1 MNVWLLPL
9 IAMAA
14 VQAFVGLCLFAI
26 PVIAPQAAP
35 DLGVDPGLLGLYT
48 AVVFTAAIPAS
59 LGAGGLI
66 ARWGAIR
73 TCQACLLAA
82 AGAALLSASALP
94 IAFLLGALALGFAFG
109 PETPASTQLLSRLTP
124 PEKRPLVFS
133 LRQTGN
139 QFGGMAAGFAV
150 PLLVLSVGWQASLL
164 VVAGATAVLALVLE
178 PLARR
183 HDGDDRAAP
192 RPAGRGTLKR
202 ALDLVAGEPA
212 LRRLAMAV
220 CAFSAMQLCLN
231 GFLVS
236 FAVTG
241 LGWSLP
247 LAGTAL
253 AVAQGAGLVGRV
265 GWGLVAT
272 RWAPPRVI
280 LAGLGVAMSVAAA
293 LVAIASPGWPVPA
306 FLAVCA
312 AFGLSASGW
321 NGLFV
326 SEVAHLAPPG
336 RAGEATGGMLAIAY
350 AGLVAG
356 PALFSLL
363 VAGGFGY
370 SAGYLAA
377 AAAALAG
384 VAALIIPLPPAP
396 TPDLSTAAEDTPC
409 A

>member
-9 IAMAA
+9 FAMAA
-14 VQAFVGLCLFAI
+14 VQAFLALCLFSI

-66 ARWGAIR
+66 RRWGAVR
-73 TCQACLLAA
+73 TCQVCLLAA
-82 AGAALLSASALP
+82 AAAALLSATAFP
-94 IAFLLGALALGFAFG
+94 AAFLLGALALGFSFG

-124 PEKRPLVFS
+124 LGKRPLVFS

-150 PLLVLSVGWQASLL
+150 PLLVLSYGWQASLL
-164 VVAGATAVLALVLE
+164 AVAGITAVLALVLE

-183 HDGDDRAAP
+183 HDGDDRNSP
-192 RPAGRGTLKR
+192 RPAGRGGLKS
-202 ALDLVAGEPA
+202 ALDLVTGEPA
-212 LRRLAMAV
+212 LRRLAIAI

-241 LGWSLP
+241 LGWGLP

-253 AVAQGAGLVGRV
+253 AVAQGAGLAGRI

-280 LAGLGVAMSVAAA
+280 LAALGIAMSMAAA
-293 LVAIASPGWPVPA
+293 LLALATPGWPVPA
-306 FLAVCA
+306 VLAVCV

-326 SEVAHLAPPG
+326 TEVARLAPPG

-350 AGLVAG
+350 GGLVAG

-370 SAGYLAA
+370 PVGYLTIAA
-377 AAAALAG
+377 ATLAGTAAL
-384 VAALIIPLPPAP
+384 VIPLPPA
-396 TPDLSTAAEDTPC
+396 LSRKHGTAAEDTPC
-409 A
+409 P